1 MSIPWLFRCPI
12 SLDLFTDPVTLST
25 GQTYDRPSI
34 EKWLAGGH
42 LTCPVTM
49 QSLNDTSLVPNH
61 TLRHLIDRWLIT
73 GHETTKSKPINFINS
88 LATLKLSIQSAETS
102 IETKLEALKKVRIL
116 SVESDN
122 GQASL
127 IQLGFFPFLL
137 DLLFQTPHLT
147 TTTTTT
153 TTYPELFTEVALD
166 CILSL
171 SPEKHSEFLNVLKN
185 ESCLASLGVMLDQGN
200 VKIKT
205 CLCTLIETIA
215 SCSVTRQVCLAIG
228 QSQKVLQVLVSL
240 LCSSTGF
247 WAMEAAVRA
256 VYGICT
262 LEANRDNLVK
272 EGAIDGLFSYLSSS
286 VRRNA
291 SQALAS
297 IEALLVVDAGRKSLL
312 MNVNAVGVL
321 VQMVFVVNSDHE
333 ASEHAVGALLIMCCE
348 SMGVRAE
355 AVNAGVLKQLLL
367 LLQSQCGVKAKTK
380 ARALLKLLRSVWAED
395 PGVCN
400 FYNAM

>member
-34 EKWLAGGH
+34 ERWLAEGH
-42 LTCPVTM
+42 YTCPVTM
-49 QSLNDTSLVPNH
+49 QRLNDTSLVPNH
-61 TLRHLIDRWLIT
+61 TLRHLIDRWLLT
-73 GHETTKSKPINFINS
+73 GHETKSKPINFINS
-88 LATLKLSIQSAETS
+88 LAALKLNIQSAETS

-116 SVESDN
+116 SMESDN

-127 IQLGFFPFLL
+127 IQLGFFPLLL
-137 DLLFQTPHLT
+137 DFLFQTPQL
-147 TTTTTT
+147 TTTTT
-153 TTYPELFTEVALD
+153 TTYPELFIEVALD

-171 SPEKHSEFLNVLKN
+171 SPEKHSEFLNILKN
-185 ESCLASLGVMLDQGN
+185 ESCLASLGIMLDQGN

-215 SCSVTRQVCLAIG
+215 SSPVTRQVCLAMG

-240 LCSSTGF
+240 LCTSTGI

-256 VYGICT
+256 VYGICM
-262 LEANRDNLVK
+262 LEANRSNLVE
-272 EGAIDGLFSYLSSS
+272 EGAIDGLFSYLSCS

-312 MNVNAVGVL
+312 MNVNAVRVL
-321 VQMVFVVNSDHE
+321 VKMVFVVNSDHE

-348 SMGVRAE
+348 TMGVRAE

-367 LLQSQCGVKAKTK
+367 LLQSQCGVKAKAK